1 MYVLVY
7 QVIENNSITEQSA
20 RVYDDWHQAMNI
32 MHSQYERK
40 LDESERVTFE
50 SKYDVSCT
58 IKAGGVTYDWS
69 LLMV

>member
-7 QVIENNSITEQSA
+7 QVIENNSIAEQSA
-20 RVYDDWHQAMNI
+20 RVYNDWRQAMNI

-40 LDESERVTFE
+40 LDELERVTFE
-50 SKYDVSCT
+50 SKHNVSCT
-58 IKAGGVTYDWS
+58 IKTGGVTYDWS